1 VVPEQS
7 RTSWARCAVCRVVLR
22 YQPYAVRRVRCERS
36 GRACQIA
43 GLAGDRHYKPVCS
56 TTSKLS
62 KPPFRQQLGCHDVG
76 RIPLIGLTRRF
87 SGLAHSSHD
96 PLHRVAFRK
105 CGKPVHRVGDKCT
118 IAPALVRHR
127 QSRHSQRDQRLTIHQ
142 LRCSVG
148 VSRFTLWQ
156 LSTSRSMTALMHHS
170 GWAAQPA

>member
-1 VVPEQS
+1 MRSLSSCTSVPALCGSPSSIQTLRASLSDSGTCRRSTLQAGVLYHQQAEQAAVQTAAQLSRRGADSPDRVDPKIQRVGPLITRPIAPRRVPEM
-7 RTSWARCAVCRVVLR
+7 R
-22 YQPYAVRRVRCERS
+22 E
-36 GRACQIA
+36 
-43 GLAGDRHYKPVCS
+43 
-56 TTSKLS
+56 
-62 KPPFRQQLGCHDVG
+62 
-76 RIPLIGLTRRF
+76 
-87 SGLAHSSHD
+87 
-96 PLHRVAFRK
+96 
-105 CGKPVHRVGDKCT
+105 PVHRVGDKCT